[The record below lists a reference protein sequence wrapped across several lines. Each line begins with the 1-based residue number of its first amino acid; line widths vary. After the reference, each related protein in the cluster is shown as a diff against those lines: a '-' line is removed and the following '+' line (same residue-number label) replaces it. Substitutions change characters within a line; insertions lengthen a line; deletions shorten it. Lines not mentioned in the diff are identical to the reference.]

1 MNSAIRSIMFLGLI
15 SLGFNACFIP
25 QDQGDDFEP
34 PPPPAVA
41 QFIHQNPEMG
51 SIEILFDGGFI
62 TSVSFGSVSPAVTLS
77 QGEGSFAFR
86 NTGAPSPFYET
97 ELYTLEDRVYT
108 FALVTEQFTENKI
121 LDLSEAT
128 PEPEE
133 NQHWLRFINLS
144 DINAG
149 RMFRGSEELI
159 TLPFDENP
167 SAYIAVESAAETRIA
182 LSSENGAPI
191 AIEEGVQLP
200 SGGAS
205 ILLLSGSAEADS
217 IKIKAIPLDI
227 ERLSLVEPGAEVEVE

>member
-1 MNSAIRSIMFLGLI
+1 MKSIIHFMLFL
-15 SLGFNACFIP
+15 SLSSLSMTARFIP

-51 SIEILFDGGFI
+51 RIEVLFDGGLV
-62 TSVSFGSVSPAVTLS
+62 TSVSFGSVSPAVTLP
-77 QGEGSFAFR
+77 QGEGSFSFR
-86 NTGAPSPFYET
+86 NAGAPSSFYET
-97 ELYTLEDRVYT
+97 ELYSLEDRVYT
-108 FALVTEQFTENKI
+108 FALVTEQLAENKI
-121 LDLSEAT
+121 LDLSDAT

-144 DINAG
+144 DVETG
-149 RMFRGSEELI
+149 RMFRGTEELI
-159 TLPFDENP
+159 TLPLEDNP

-191 AIEEGVQLP
+191 AIEENVQLP

-205 ILLLSGSAEADS
+205 ILLVYGSAEDDS
-217 IKIKAIPLDI
+217 VEIKAIPLDI
-227 ERLSLVEPGAEVEVE
+227 ERLSLVEPGAELESE